1 MSHSPI
7 NRRDALLA
15 GAGLAI
21 AATASTSASAQ
32 MPPQSTTA
40 SAILNSQSLAP
51 LMGAP
56 VTLGRAENGAVV
68 NQAALDAHAKTF
80 PPRQETIKVADNI
93 WVMQN
98 PSVASALIVGTDGVI
113 VWESGDNPEDG
124 KHYRAEI
131 RKVTDKP
138 IKAVMYSHSHE
149 VLGTATL
156 IEGEK
161 DVLIIGHPNLNE
173 NLKTLG
179 VGAYFPETEPLQ
191 FARVYQY
198 FNAFLPNEGP
208 TASGDLRSRWASG
221 HLSPSIIR

>member
-1 MSHSPI
+1 
-7 NRRDALLA
+7 
-15 GAGLAI
+15 
-21 AATASTSASAQ
+21 
-32 MPPQSTTA
+32 
-40 SAILNSQSLAP
+40 
-51 LMGAP
+51 
-56 VTLGRAENGAVV
+56 
-68 NQAALDAHAKTF
+68 
-80 PPRQETIKVADNI
+80 
-93 WVMQN
+93 MQN

-208 TASGDLRSRWASG
+208 TASGDSRSRWASG